1 MHPDNHDNDRNDSND
16 GASATRRE
24 ALIGMGAIGVALA
37 AGADSAQAAP
47 GAAPRGGSTTAREL
61 TGKVAIVTGARNNL
75 GRAFAVA
82 LARMGADVLVHYHRA
97 ETRKEADETARL
109 VRAHRVKAVLVD
121 GDLSV
126 VANVR
131 RMFDTAKKDLGR
143 VDIVVN
149 NAGYIRKKPIAEITE
164 AEFERAVG
172 INTRGL
178 FYCMQ
183 EAARRIADN
192 GRVINIG
199 TSLLGATTGMY
210 GAYAGTKAPVEQFT
224 RALAKELGARGITVN
239 TIAPGAVDTPFFHGE
254 ETPQSVEY
262 VKKSHVAGRLA
273 TVDEIV
279 GTLEFLASSRAQW
292 VSAQTIFVNN
302 GYLAR

>member
-1 MHPDNHDNDRNDSND
+1 MQDDDNATNTNV
-16 GASATRRE
+16 SATRRE
-24 ALIGMGAIGVALA
+24 ALLGLGAVGIGLA
-37 AGADSAQAAP
+37 AASTAHAAP
-47 GAAPRGGSTTAREL
+47 GAGGSATASREL
-61 TGKVAIVTGARNNL
+61 SGKVAIVTGARNNL

-82 LARMGADVLVHYHRA
+82 LARMGADVVVHYHRA

-109 VRAHRVKAVLVD
+109 VRAHNVKVALVD
-121 GDLSV
+121 GDLSKL
-126 VANVR
+126 ANVR
-131 RMFDTAKKDLGR
+131 KMFDVAQKQLGR

-172 INTRGL
+172 INTKGL

-183 EAARRIADN
+183 EAAKRISNN

-239 TIAPGAVDTPFFHGE
+239 TIAPGAVDTPFFHRE
-254 ETPQSVEY
+254 ETPQSVDY
-262 VKKSHVAGRLA
+262 VKKSHVSGRLA
-273 TVDEIV
+273 TVEDIV
-279 GTLEFLASSRAQW
+279 GTLEFLASSKSQW